1 MKAGSTL
8 QSPQGGRP
16 LCPQPFL
23 NSFTAAAKREKINAR
38 SSRVMKNQRYESEM
52 SVGILRL
59 VGPLSQCTQHTCWKV
74 RCWSFRKCPPP
85 LPLCKRCGHDSR
97 EITAMK
103 MQIQYFASH
112 PMSVFAAATDAEL
125 FLPAFPFDFSHVP
138 FLTGS
143 ASSRIVPEEL
153 RGERS
158 DLSRPRHVVS
168 SVSQTEAGSRTK
180 RAIHMGIDGSW
191 VQSQV
196 PGTLVSART
205 GHVAGP
211 PL

>member
-1 MKAGSTL
+1 MGRHFKAPKDGVHSAPNL
-8 QSPQGGRP
+8 
-16 LCPQPFL
+16 FL
-23 NSFTAAAKREKINAR
+23 TDFTAAAKREKINAR

-112 PMSVFAAATDAEL
+112 PMSVFAAATGAEL
-125 FLPAFPFDFSHVP
+125 FFAVIPIRFLSCSFSYR
-138 FLTGS
+138 FCLIKNRSGG
-143 ASSRIVPEEL
+143 I
-153 RGERS
+153 ER
-158 DLSRPRHVVS
+158 
-168 SVSQTEAGSRTK
+168 
-180 RAIHMGIDGSW
+180 RAIRFESPTPRRFFSFPDRGRFQD
-191 VQSQV
+191 QE
-196 PGTLVSART
+196 
-205 GHVAGP
+205 GHSHGN
-211 PL
+211 